1 MDDSMKEILERLNR
15 LSPRDDVKNKPK
27 LKSAGLHIISS
38 REKSNRK
45 VEPTITELTSIVQAR
60 EIKELTKLVEE
71 QKDEITRLEKLNA
84 NLLRISRERANADR
98 NLRPKK
104 SRSGYWLTQYDE
116 VRYSYHEGD
125 EKISVPLYKT
135 VILCPYTASFDWSV
149 ASAQIMH
156 ELRDDSKGP
165 SILTQ
170 LGIDKVYEK
179 SEFYEDMIKDHEWCQ
194 NPDDYNIAL
203 QPKLGIRRDY
213 WYISMMLTK
222 GVRAFPA
229 DLRRI

>member
-1 MDDSMKEILERLNR
+1 MEFIE
-15 LSPRDDVKNKPK
+15 
-27 LKSAGLHIISS
+27 
-38 REKSNRK
+38 
-45 VEPTITELTSIVQAR
+45 QAKK
-60 EIKELTKLVEE
+60 IKELTKLVEE
-71 QKDEITRLEKLNA
+71 QRKEINRLEKLNE

-135 VILCPYTASFDWSV
+135 VILCPYTASSDWSV
-149 ASAQIMH
+149 VSAQIMH

-194 NPDDYNIAL
+194 NPDEYNIAL

>member
-1 MDDSMKEILERLNR
+1 MEFIE
-15 LSPRDDVKNKPK
+15 
-27 LKSAGLHIISS
+27 
-38 REKSNRK
+38 
-45 VEPTITELTSIVQAR
+45 QAKK
-60 EIKELTKLVEE
+60 IKELTKLVEE
-71 QKDEITRLEKLNA
+71 QRKEINRLEKLNE

-104 SRSGYWLTQYDE
+104 SR
-116 VRYSYHEGD
+116 
-125 EKISVPLYKT
+125 
-135 VILCPYTASFDWSV
+135 
-149 ASAQIMH
+149 
-156 ELRDDSKGP
+156 
-165 SILTQ
+165 
-170 LGIDKVYEK
+170 K

>member
-1 MDDSMKEILERLNR
+1 MEFIE
-15 LSPRDDVKNKPK
+15 
-27 LKSAGLHIISS
+27 
-38 REKSNRK
+38 
-45 VEPTITELTSIVQAR
+45 QAKK
-60 EIKELTKLVEE
+60 IKELTKLVEE
-71 QKDEITRLEKLNA
+71 QRKEINRLEKLNE

-135 VILCPYTASFDWSV
+135 ILQCPYTSSFDLSV
-149 ASAQIMH
+149 VTAQIMH
-156 ELRDDSKGP
+156 ELQDSSKGS

-194 NPDDYNIAL
+194 DPDDYNIAL
-203 QPKLGIRRDY
+203 QPKFELRRDY
-213 WYISMMLTK
+213 WYVTLMLTRGIK
-222 GVRAFPA
+222 AFPA